1 VPDFNEHVATIIFEA
16 EGGEFGRRHGDST
29 TGFDRVQEEA
39 GDGNRHGK
47 TAKWRLEDGELP
59 RICRRVH
66 CAEITSRVAQS
77 KEEKRCGAIKW

>member
-1 VPDFNEHVATIIFEA
+1 MFAQSHWHPFIGFQAVWIVRIRVLDFNEHVATIIFEA

-59 RICRRVH
+59 RICRRV
-66 CAEITSRVAQS
+66 R
-77 KEEKRCGAIKW
+77 